1 LVYAFAI
8 TTLIIG
14 FMAGFLFQRTGQC
27 FIGAYR
33 DLYLF
38 RDTHLLKG
46 VVGFFIGALVGYI
59 ILMLIAD
66 PFTVI
71 NFPWAVYNGLAAI
84 PGSIVKAKD
93 LLTILIVG
101 TIGGFGIGFF
111 SVAMGGCPMR
121 NHVMAAEGN
130 LSSVAYVIGF
140 WVGIPIIYWIINS
153 LGI

>member
-14 FMAGFLFQRTGQC
+14 FIAGFLFQRTGQC

-46 VVGFFIGALVGYI
+46 VIGFFIGALVGY
-59 ILMLIAD
+59 LLLLLIRD
-66 PFTVI
+66 PFTVSS
-71 NFPWAVYNGLAAI
+71 FPWALYNGLAAI

-93 LLTILIVG
+93 LLSVLIVG
-101 TIGGFGIGFF
+101 IIGGFGIGFF

-130 LSSVAYVIGF
+130 LSSLAYVIGF

-153 LGI
+153 LAI